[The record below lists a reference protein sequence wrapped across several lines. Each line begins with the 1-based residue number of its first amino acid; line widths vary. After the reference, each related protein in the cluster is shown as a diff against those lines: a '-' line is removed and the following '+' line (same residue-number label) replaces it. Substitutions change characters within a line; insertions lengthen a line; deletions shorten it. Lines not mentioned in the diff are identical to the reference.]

1 MSSDSLVQLITVLLI
16 FAFVLAVTFFATRF
30 VGGYAKNKISTGNIE
45 VIESAKVSPTKYIAI
60 VRIASKYIAV
70 GIGKDEMTYLCEIP
84 EDTIVSR
91 PVVAGSTYDFK
102 EFFDKA
108 KARFGKKDENT

>member
-1 MSSDSLVQLITVLLI
+1 MGLDSYIQLITVLAI

-30 VGGYAKNKISTGNIE
+30 VGGYAKNRISTGNIE

-60 VRIASKYIAV
+60 VRIASKYVAI

-84 EDTIVSR
+84 EETIVSR
-91 PVVAGSTYDFK
+91 PVTAGSTYDFK
-102 EFFDKA
+102 EFFEKA